1 MLASEHLAGSVGFSV
16 TSGVSSGSSSAGGSQ
31 VPAPPA
37 PPLPP
42 SPLGFG
48 GGVQPS
54 GGENPPSG
62 GVQPSSELTSKLP
75 YEGVFL
81 IIYLLEEESNR
92 RDVAQK

>member
-1 MLASEHLAGSVGFSV
+1 MPFFICVFKPFGG
-16 TSGVSSGSSSAGGSQ
+16 GVQS
-31 VPAPPA
+31 
-37 PPLPP
+37 LPP
-42 SPLGFG
+42 PPFGFG

-81 IIYLLEEESNR
+81 IIYLLEAESNR
-92 RDVAQK
+92 RDVVQK